1 MFENPILFYSSLC
14 SHCKQLMLALE
25 QYPELESIITKVNID
40 VNPHTK
46 KRHELFY
53 KIPKIINK
61 PITEVPT
68 LIVNN
73 YFLVG
78 TDVTS
83 WFKTVISKQSSTAEQ
98 SAQSSPKQEDLQP
111 FNPNE
116 MLSFSDGYSTFGKD
130 DDIKK
135 QSYHFI
141 SDIQNN
147 ISTIPEDEFVDN
159 REKDIRSREDFGNMT
174 RKQSQQGFG
183 GMPHERIGATNQQ
196 VKGVTRQQIESNK
209 KASFDTLLEQKMLE
223 RQNF

>member
-1 MFENPILFYSSLC
+1 MLFYSSMC
-14 SHCKQLMLALE
+14 SHCTQLLQAISDF
-25 QYPELESIITKVNID
+25 PELESIVTKVNID
-40 VNPHTK
+40 VNPHTR

-53 KIPKIINK
+53 KIPKLINK

-78 TDVTS
+78 TDVIS
-83 WFKTVISKQSSTAEQ
+83 WFKTVISKQNHPVKTNNHVKKE
-98 SAQSSPKQEDLQP
+98 ETLQA

-147 ISTIPEDEFVDN
+147 ISTIPEEDFIDN
-159 REKDIRSREDFGNMT
+159 REKDIRSREEFGNLT
-174 RKQSQQGFG
+174 RKQSQQTLAGI
-183 GMPHERIGATNQQ
+183 PQERVNLSNQQ
-196 VKGVTRQQIESNK
+196 VNGVTRQQIETNK
-209 KASFDTLLEQKMLE
+209 KASFDSLLEQKMLE
-223 RQNF
+223 RQTF